1 MPEDKDEDATRRAP
15 ANEDVLP
22 ALVLVEPGTALLLG
36 DRPAEDFAD
45 CGIHLLEER
54 ERDKW
59 SELLN
64 VMSLASSGANAIA
77 QGTRAA
83 LSVQG
88 LVRLAPE
95 TVAALEGG
103 MTPLTSGGWNLG
115 SLTAGGRIAAQ
126 VRWLPATGAQAALA
140 LSSVT
145 PALALCAMGFQ
156 LTSISKRVD
165 KVGESIK
172 ELRQELRRDRLED
185 LRSKCYEVRK
195 IIDETVSQGFVTY
208 DMYLKAD
215 GELEGLRSGLRSRL
229 DAVEKHYNG
238 VKDLKAGREYAD
250 ENQDRIREDV
260 CLLVAALEVKCAAD
274 ALCCMYLDREGKT
287 EGDKRRLATK
297 IKNANSEN
305 GEALTR
311 VQSVLQKLV
320 RQLGLMTDLLDK
332 SRVCVVSSGKNMYV
346 VNGGER
352 FRSLLN
358 DVAEMAD
365 RSWARF
371 PDLPGAQVVS
381 GEENDR
387 SHERRVLRWILE
399 RDERLWVMSPVRK
412 VSADSPLGVMSG
424 VVQWVADATDRSG
437 IVVVTSKRVLFWGSR
452 NELVVKGSLD
462 HEVLLADVRYTR
474 LTEEGDT
481 LELEVV
487 TGNRGND
494 LRLSFSSSDREA
506 ATRIADIL
514 ATVMHIPDSEVK
526 EDPLVV
532 EANEELQK
540 VEAPPRTSLVPASR
554 RRGPAEG
561 V

>member
-1 MPEDKDEDATRRAP
+1 MPEDKDEDATRRALT
-15 ANEDVLP
+15 NEDVLP

-54 ERDKW
+54 ERHKW

-64 VMSLASSGANAIA
+64 VMSLASGGANAIA

-115 SLTAGGRIAAQ
+115 SLTTGGRIAAQ

-156 LTSISKRVD
+156 LMSISKRVD
-165 KVGESIK
+165 KSIAVI
-172 ELRQELRRDRLED
+172 EELEENLRQEQLRECRSMCVEVRNTVTEAYS
-185 LRSKCYEVRK
+185 LRSVDSKMYK
-195 IIDETVSQGFVTY
+195 KLD
-208 DMYLKAD
+208 DMLRH
-215 GELEGLRSGLRSRL
+215 LRSERDACL
-229 DAVEKHYNG
+229 DAVSKHYARTADLQSG
-238 VKDLKAGREYAD
+238 RRYVLERQDEIYKDICLLAAVQEAKYRADMLCCAHVAQKGKTDEHVRRLETRLGNAED
-250 ENQDRIREDV
+250 ENGR
-260 CLLVAALEVKCAAD
+260 AAAD
-274 ALCCMYLDREGKT
+274 IQDVLYGLG
-287 EGDKRRLATK
+287 RR
-297 IKNANSEN
+297 
-305 GEALTR
+305 
-311 VQSVLQKLV
+311 V
-320 RQLGLMTDLLDK
+320 GLMTELPDK
-332 SRVCVVSSGKNMYV
+332 SHPKHGSKNHADIVLENLLSGIERVMGDI
-346 VNGGER
+346 GG
-352 FRSLLN
+352 
-358 DVAEMAD
+358 
-365 RSWARF
+365 ARF
-371 PDLPGAQVVS
+371 PDLPGAKVVS
-381 GEENDR
+381 GEEKDR

-412 VSADSPLGVMSG
+412 VTADSPLGIASG
-424 VVQWVADATDRSG
+424 MIQWAADATNRSG

-452 NELVVKGSLD
+452 NKLVVKGSLD
-462 HEVLLADVRYTR
+462 HEVPLADVRYTR
-474 LTEEGDT
+474 LTEEEDT

-540 VEAPPRTSLVPASR
+540 VEAPPRTSPVTASR

-561 V
+561 A